1 MKILLKERS
10 QGRQVYGPR
19 FTGSHSGD
27 MVGLQ
32 GIIASSGISSRLWR
46 LYAIFWLICLLFPVL
61 YLAHT
66 PLATMPLLIAVAGLA
81 LFAAVYL
88 WVMWPYPLGD
98 QVRTR
103 PGFRSNALLTI
114 SISLLALL
122 LSVGYGSAFAW
133 LFLGASAISGVI
145 LPARRAFWVV
155 SGLTLLTLGVCVI
168 VSGGILA
175 TDWLQ
180 VIPLVLLVR
189 GLGLDMTGL
198 IRLADALQELNQAR
212 QALAHQAV
220 TRERL
225 RMARDLHDLL
235 GHSLSLITLKSELA
249 GRLVE
254 RDPAQAKQE
263 IVEVERVARQA
274 LREVRQAVSGY
285 RQQSLAD
292 ELQGARQILEAA
304 GIDCRVEAPG
314 DALPAEVD
322 TVLAWTVREG
332 VTNVIRHS
340 HARHCNIRIS
350 KQGGSVRAEVLNDGY
365 AEEAIAM
372 HGSGSGLSGLAERLA
387 VQGGRI
393 EAGPSAF
400 ENRPGFRLGVEIP
413 FKGGQTQDEAQGK

>member
-1 MKILLKERS
+1 MKRTWGKHEQEQLIEAEGNS
-10 QGRQVYGPR
+10 SVA
-19 FTGSHSGD
+19 
-27 MVGLQ
+27 GLQ
-32 GIIASSGISSRLWR
+32 EFIASSGISPRLWR
-46 LYAIFWLICLLFPVL
+46 LYAIFWLICLAFPIL
-61 YLAHT
+61 YVTHT
-66 PLATMPLLIAVAGLA
+66 PLTTIRLLVALTGLVI
-81 LFAAVYL
+81 FAAVYL
-88 WVMWPYPLGD
+88 WVMWPYPIGD
-98 QVRTR
+98 QERTR
-103 PGFRSNALLTI
+103 PGLRSSALLPICMT
-114 SISLLALL
+114 LLALL
-122 LSVGYGSAFAW
+122 LSVSYGSAFAW
-133 LFLGASAISGVI
+133 LFLGASAISGVM

-198 IRLADALQELNQAR
+198 IRLSDALQELNQAR

-254 RDPAQAKQE
+254 KEPAQAKQE
-263 IVEVERVARQA
+263 IEEVERVARQA

-285 RQQSLAD
+285 RQQTLSV
-292 ELQGARQILEAA
+292 ELESARQILEAA
-304 GIDCRVEAPG
+304 GINCRIEATG
-314 DALPAEVD
+314 DALPTGLD
-322 TVLAWTVREG
+322 SVLAWTVREG

-350 KQGGSVRAEVLNDGY
+350 KQGGSVSAEVLNDGY
-365 AEEAIAM
+365 AEADIATP
-372 HGSGSGLSGLAERLA
+372 GSGSGLSGLAERLA
-387 VQGGRI
+387 LQGGRI

-400 ENRPGFRLGVEIP
+400 KNSPGFRLRVQIP
-413 FKGGQTQDEAQGK
+413 YQGGQAQEEAQGK